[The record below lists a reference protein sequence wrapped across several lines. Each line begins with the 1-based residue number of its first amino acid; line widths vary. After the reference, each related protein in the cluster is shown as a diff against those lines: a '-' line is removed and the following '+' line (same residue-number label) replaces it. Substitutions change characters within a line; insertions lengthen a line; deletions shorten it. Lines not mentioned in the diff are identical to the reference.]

1 MKLIYS
7 NQQYHVF
14 EKAETGRLVKK
25 AMTQI
30 RVRLEMKK

>member
-7 NQQYHVF
+7 NQQYHIF

-25 AMTQI
+25 TMTQI
-30 RVRLEMKK
+30 RVRLEPEK